1 MEASLPSG
9 AWAVVKVP
17 TVAVTVEPSIFV
29 ICAVTVLACASAS
42 WVEFSVV
49 ELEELVPEQPYSTIE
64 AVSERQR
71 MEKSFLF
78 FISVIPFVI

>member
-1 MEASLPSG
+1 MSPPG
-9 AWAVVKVP
+9 AWAVLKVP

-42 WVEFSVV
+42 CEESSVL
-49 ELEELVPEQPYSTIE
+49 ELEEEVPEQPYNIIE
-64 AVSERQR
+64 AVSARQR